1 MVANRRDRIVVF
13 RLSRDEYEDLKTV
26 STLRGART
34 VSDFARSELL
44 VSMGRGEAEVAGLLA
59 ELRSRLER
67 VEQLLEHL
75 SGGDRK

>member
-13 RLSRDEYEDLKTV
+13 RLSRDEYENLKAV

-44 VSMGRGEAEVAGLLA
+44 VSMGRGEAEVATLLT
-59 ELRSRLER
+59 ELKLRIER
-67 VEQLLEHL
+67 VEHLLEDL
-75 SGGDRK
+75 SDGDRK